1 MKQIK
6 LIVSILLSL
15 VILSSLVLATSGE
28 PLYLYTN
35 ESGELV
41 ASDEYQY
48 NDATLITDPDDLE
61 QIYDNSDEQAALKEG
76 FENQK
81 KEISK
86 LIEISE
92 ENNEELIVTKILSD
106 IKTEYTSDG
115 YYYYVLKYQLA
126 NIKKTDGTEFP
137 AVVLLSYDVSDNQN
151 LASLNQGDKIYG
163 YFQSVNSEDSYY
175 NLVNHGLTDSV
186 IGYVS
191 VTEKDRSVGIIF
203 LIALAILLMILYTG
217 KNGAKLLIPI
227 FVAIDLLFIVLIPE
241 IEIGKNLTFI
251 SLLSALELII
261 LITVLK
267 NKTSRKTV
275 VSIITSIIIVTL
287 IGVFALFFANANG
300 ISGKGLVNEEHYDL
314 TSNVYY
320 LDQLFKEKINM
331 KELYL
336 SIIIIISAVISA
348 TISSRLTE
356 YSEKYAGS
364 KEIVNNIISEGKIAI
379 SEYPLIIA
387 IIFLAFDLPKIMTIM
402 CSHIPLNQIL
412 NSETVITDLS
422 ILLFAIISTLI
433 TLPIHAIISS
443 ILMSDVQIKQISAN
457 NK

>member
-6 LIVSILLSL
+6 LIVSTLLSF

-28 PLYLYTN
+28 PLYFYTN

-48 NDATLITDPDDLE
+48 SDATLITDQDDLD
-61 QIYDNSDEQAALKEG
+61 QIYDNSDEQATLKEG

-81 KEISK
+81 EGISQ

-115 YYYYVLKYQLA
+115 YYYYVLKYQLV
-126 NIKKTDGTEFP
+126 NIKTTDGTELP
-137 AVVLLSYDVSDNQN
+137 AVVLLSYDISDNQN

-163 YFQSVNSEDSYY
+163 YFQSVSSEDSYY
-175 NLVNHGLTDSV
+175 DLVNHGLTDSV
-186 IGYVS
+186 IAYVS
-191 VTEKDRSVGIIF
+191 VTEKDRSAGIIF
-203 LIALAILLMILYTG
+203 LIALTILLMILYAG
-217 KNGAKLLIPI
+217 KNGAKLLIPL

-241 IEIGKNLTFI
+241 VEIGKNLIFI
-251 SLLSALELII
+251 SILSALELII

-267 NKTSRKTV
+267 NGATRKTV
-275 VSIITSIIIVTL
+275 VSIITSIIIVTV
-287 IGVFALFFANANG
+287 IGVFALFFANSNAIFG
-300 ISGKGLVNEEHYDL
+300 RGLVNEEHYDL

-320 LDQLFKEKINM
+320 LDQLFKEKISM

-336 SIIIIISAVISA
+336 AIIIIISAVISA
-348 TISSRLTE
+348 AISSRLTE

-364 KEIVNNIISEGKIAI
+364 KEMVNNIISEGKIAV

-387 IIFLAFDLPKIMTIM
+387 IIFLAFDLPKIMTIIY
-402 CSHIPLNQIL
+402 SHIPLNQIL
-412 NSETVITDLS
+412 NSETIITDLS

-433 TLPIHAIISS
+433 TLPIHAIISN
-443 ILMSDVQIKQISAN
+443 ILMSDVQIKQISA
-457 NK
+457 KSK